1 MLADLSIV
9 FSRLKYLQI
18 HTCTVY
24 ICTYRSHHTLTAA
37 TYRGSL
43 VTESNFVDFC
53 RQRRLTLKPILWL
66 MPHLLRKFWI
76 LFNKLHTTNSW
87 RKGQMKVCIAASVSL
102 ITAKSLSLMNY
113 HIFSNIQYN
122 FSIINRHFVPKLHSF
137 SDVKTSSF
145 CILGFF
151 GFANNMKS
159 TLVITSK
166 TVYKV
171 SPV

>member
-1 MLADLSIV
+1 MYCIHIGPTT
-9 FSRLKYLQI
+9 RLG
-18 HTCTVY
+18 
-24 ICTYRSHHTLTAA
+24 LTAA

-53 RQRRLTLKPILWL
+53 RQRRLILKPILWL

-102 ITAKSLSLMNY
+102 ITAKSLGLMNY

-145 CILGFF
+145 CILRFF
-151 GFANNMKS
+151 GICKQHEKYPGYNVKNS
-159 TLVITSK
+159 LQS
-166 TVYKV
+166 V
-171 SPV
+171 SSINI

>member
-1 MLADLSIV
+1 
-9 FSRLKYLQI
+9 
-18 HTCTVY
+18 
-24 ICTYRSHHTLTAA
+24 
-37 TYRGSL
+37 
-43 VTESNFVDFC
+43 
-53 RQRRLTLKPILWL
+53 
-66 MPHLLRKFWI
+66 
-76 LFNKLHTTNSW
+76 
-87 RKGQMKVCIAASVSL
+87 MKVCIAASVSL

-137 SDVKTSSF
+137 SDVKTF
-145 CILGFF
+145 GVFF

>member
-1 MLADLSIV
+1 MYCI
-9 FSRLKYLQI
+9 
-18 HTCTVY
+18 Y
-24 ICTYRSHHTLTAA
+24 IYRSHHTLTVA

-102 ITAKSLSLMNY
+102 ITAKSLGLMNY

-122 FSIINRHFVPKLHSF
+122 FSIIHRHFVPKLHSF

-145 CILGFF
+145 CFLGVFF
-151 GFANNMKS
+151 GFANNMRS